1 MLNSCVTILLAGL
14 PIAYASPAF
23 PGPSQVPNA
32 IPTGIAAEPPL
43 ITPSPSLQDPTKTV
57 KLKRGVVDDI
67 KSGFSDAKSD
77 VQGYVSSQLG
87 ALPSY
92 VADGV
97 ANFFQ
102 GFPVGDDVK
111 SSLGLDDEQIAALPT
126 QVLNIP
132 YAASEWI
139 HMQKISLISMIGV
152 METGQIRDG
161 TSAFAAM
168 CTSSQI

>member
-1 MLNSCVTILLAGL
+1 MLRILDTILLASL

-23 PGPSQVPNA
+23 PGPSQVLKA
-32 IPTGIAAEPPL
+32 IPAGIAAERPL

-57 KLKRGVVDDI
+57 KLRRGVVDDI
-67 KSGFSDAKSD
+67 KSGFSVAKSD

-97 ANFFQ
+97 ADFFQ

-111 SSLGLDDEQIAALPT
+111 SSLGLDDEQVAALPT

-132 YAASEWI
+132 YVACEWV
-139 HMQKISLISMIGV
+139 HMQRIPLISTTGV
-152 METGQIRDG
+152 METGQTKDG
-161 TSAFAAM
+161 TYAFAEM
-168 CTSSQI
+168 FTSSQT